1 MDNNARLQLNR
12 MISENDVQ
20 DQTQLIRELK
30 HSHIL
35 KEDINTLIMLKVKH
49 LNDQDALHL
58 AAMSECSFLFT
69 YYTDIYNK
77 VRKDEIDLK
86 MLFEFI
92 DILQQVETGKL
103 DQHEASFE
111 VGTILKKIY
120 VDSALKKAD
129 KLNKDN
135 DESKDPEYSKPV
147 VELSWKDF
155 KEMNK

>member
-30 HSHIL
+30 HSHFL
-35 KEDINTLIMLKVKH
+35 KEDINTLVMLKVKH
-49 LNDQDALHL
+49 INDPDGLHL
-58 AAMSECSFLFT
+58 IAMSECSFLFT

-77 VRKDEIDLK
+77 IRKDEIDLK

-92 DILQQVETGKL
+92 DILQQIENGKI
-103 DQHEASFE
+103 DQHEASFSI
-111 VGTILKKIY
+111 GTILKNIY
-120 VDSALKKAD
+120 IDSALKKAD
-129 KLNKDN
+129 KLDQENTQTN
-135 DESKDPEYSKPV
+135 IEYIKPIV
-147 VELSWKDF
+147 NLSWKEF